1 MLAGHPVPVSEGLV
15 CTTCFLVG
23 LWSHQVVPSLPG
35 GLNWG
40 KEGLKVLGVFLGTEQ
55 FQLNNWEGIKDKVC
69 AKLSKWKWL
78 LPQLSYRG
86 RVIVA
91 NSLVASTLWHR
102 LIVLTPPRGL
112 MEDIQRFI
120 LEFFLVG

>member
-1 MLAGHPVPVSEGLV
+1 M
-15 CTTCFLVG
+15 
-23 LWSHQVVPSLPG
+23 PSLPG

-40 KEGLKVLGVFLGTEQ
+40 KEGLKVRGVFLGTEQ
-55 FQLNNWEGIKDKVC
+55 FQLNNWEGIKEKVC
-69 AKLSKWKWL
+69 ATLSKWKWL

-102 LIVLTPPRGL
+102 LIVLSPPRGL
-112 MEDIQRFI
+112 MEDIQGFI
-120 LEFFLVG
+120 LDFFLVG